1 MMLDY
6 LPPDIETRVL
16 ELKTG
21 IDNASALTIVNVANQ
36 LRSNTQEPITV
47 STRHT
52 LMIAEM
58 VAIGSSVGEAF
69 TNSLQVSR
77 DVLESILLSLH
88 LELGLRGKEQT
99 RQYIAY

>member
-1 MMLDY
+1 
-6 LPPDIETRVL
+6 
-16 ELKTG
+16 
-21 IDNASALTIVNVANQ
+21 
-36 LRSNTQEPITV
+36 
-47 STRHT
+47 
-52 LMIAEM
+52 MIAEM